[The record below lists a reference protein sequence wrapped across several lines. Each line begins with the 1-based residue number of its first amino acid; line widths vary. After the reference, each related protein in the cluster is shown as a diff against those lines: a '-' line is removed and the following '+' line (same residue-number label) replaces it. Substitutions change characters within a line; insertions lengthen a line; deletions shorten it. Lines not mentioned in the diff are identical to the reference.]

1 MTRFIK
7 KIIHLTVIGIS
18 TYAFSQDSLGVIS
31 KANDSLDRSQDK
43 IYTPTYKKLIVPAS
57 LITIGAVSFAI
68 PQMKEIDR
76 DIRGEVNEHNLSNS
90 KLDNYTQFIPAAMV
104 YGFNLAGIK
113 GKHNFKERTI
123 ILATSQAI
131 TTAIVIPS
139 KKIIGEERPDR
150 SNNMS
155 FPSGHA
161 AIAFSTAHFL
171 FREYNETNYWLS
183 LSGYPFAIFTSIYRV
198 INNKH
203 WATDVIAG
211 AGVGILSTELTYWL
225 YPKINSL
232 FNVQK
237 KNSASLITPFYQ
249 RINQTNSL
257 GISYQMS
264 F

>member
-1 MTRFIK
+1 MTNFLK
-7 KIIHLTVIGIS
+7 KCILILTTINFLYG
-18 TYAFSQDSLGVIS
+18 YAQDSLVLKNDVLRDTIMSS
-31 KANDSLDRSQDK
+31 KDDYKLGAN
-43 IYTPTYKKLIVPAS
+43 KLIIPAS
-57 LITIGAVSFAI
+57 LIAVGAISFAI
-68 PQMKEIDR
+68 PKMKEIDK

-90 KLDNYTQFIPAAMV
+90 KLDNYTQFIPAIMV
-104 YGFNLAGIK
+104 YGLNIVGIK

-131 TTAIVIPS
+131 TTAIVFPS
-139 KKIIGEERPDR
+139 KKIIGEERPDK

-161 AIAFSTAHFL
+161 AVAFSTAHFL
-171 FREYNETNYWLS
+171 FREYNDTNYWIS
-183 LSGYPFAIFTSIYRV
+183 LSGYPFAVFTSVYRL

-211 AGVGILSTELTYWL
+211 AGVGILSTELAYWL

-232 FNVQK
+232 FKTK
-237 KNSASLITPFYQ
+237 KSKSYSLISPYFQ
-249 RINQTNSL
+249 QNRQLKSF
-257 GISYQMS
+257 GFSYQLI